1 MTRNRRKR
9 VSRASSSLR
18 YLAADRKKTVVAVCL
33 FAIMSLMWIRVLTGK
48 KPSSTGAAP
57 ASPGPQAAP
66 QQSNLNVRFVALP
79 KVLGRNDYINRDFFA
94 ARDWD
99 VFRQSSRG
107 QNANTGTEVHVVS
120 SSHAQEVAIRVA
132 QKLRLEAVLWSE
144 NPQAFVNDELLAVGD
159 KLAATDGSDT
169 CEFEVLRIDEDAVL
183 IGCRGTQLTL
193 KLAQYL
199 DVRK

>member
-1 MTRNRRKR
+1 
-9 VSRASSSLR
+9 LR

-33 FAIMSLMWIRVLTGK
+33 FVIMALMWIRVLTGK
-48 KPSSTGAAP
+48 KPDSTGAAP
-57 ASPGPQAAP
+57 ASPEAQQGPS
-66 QQSNLNVRFVALP
+66 QSSLNVRFVALP

-94 ARDWD
+94 ARDWEA
-99 VFRQSSRG
+99 FRQGPRG
-107 QNANTGTEVHVVS
+107 QNADTGTEVHVVS
-120 SSHAQEVAIRVA
+120 SDHAQEVAIRVA

-169 CEFEVLRIDEDAVL
+169 CEFEVLRIYEDAVL